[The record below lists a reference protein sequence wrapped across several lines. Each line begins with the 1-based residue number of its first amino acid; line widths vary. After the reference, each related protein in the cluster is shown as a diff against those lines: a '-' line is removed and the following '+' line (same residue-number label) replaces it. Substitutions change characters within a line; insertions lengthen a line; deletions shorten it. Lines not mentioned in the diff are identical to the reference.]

1 MQVIAMTQIATATE
15 PKETSSPT
23 PASPHLDLS
32 EVDPK
37 SILDLGQRVQHI
49 LAMRGDLSLKVA
61 TRVTFLIRFTMI
73 LFGGLAIS
81 MLVMM
86 LIMSSKMGDLTGAID
101 NMNAHFTHMTEDMK
115 VMRAH
120 VSKMEQSI
128 QAMPNMLT
136 QVDAMNNS
144 MGQMNGSVANMSDDM
159 TSIRQNMDT
168 MRVSVDQ
175 IDNNFAHME
184 QSMGVMRQ
192 DVNQMSKPM
201 RLFNQIM
208 GR

>member
-1 MQVIAMTQIATATE
+1 MTQIATE
-15 PKETSSPT
+15 P
-23 PASPHLDLS
+23 PANTMPPNPQPSHQLDLS

-61 TRVTFLIRFTMI
+61 TRVTFLIRFTMV

-101 NMNAHFTHMTEDMK
+101 NMNAHFSHMTEDMK
-115 VMRAH
+115 IMRAH

-136 QVDAMNNS
+136 QVDAMNHS
-144 MGQMNGSVANMSDDM
+144 MGQMNGSVANMSGDM

-184 QSMGVMRQ
+184 QSMALMRQ

-201 RLFNQIM
+201 RLFNQMM